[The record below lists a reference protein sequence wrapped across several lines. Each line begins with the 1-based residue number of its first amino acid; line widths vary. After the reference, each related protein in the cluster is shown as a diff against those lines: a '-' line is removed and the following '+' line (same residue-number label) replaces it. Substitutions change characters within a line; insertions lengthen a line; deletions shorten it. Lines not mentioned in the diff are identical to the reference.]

1 MTSTIFFSN
10 PQNIIANKFKEMI
23 DKYESVKDKTDDY
36 DLRVIAKNIIGK
48 DYYKDAL
55 LWFRL
60 FKNADWYRLD
70 LV

>member
-1 MTSTIFFSN
+1 MN
-10 PQNIIANKFKEMI
+10 DKNILDNKFIEMI
-23 DKYESVKDKTDDY
+23 DKLEKSLNNTDDY
-36 DLRVIAKNIIGK
+36 DIRKMIRQILAK
-48 DYYKDAL
+48 DYYNDAL